1 MGQGTQVMRGLLHT
15 FEDAHVCTIACI
27 VPLLPVLTFFSTC
40 AHCSLRSFMY
50 TLVLLRY
57 KQGWRTL
64 GFQLCDPQQNE
75 RKEERPGGP
84 CDVIALCKLLSSTS
98 EKGKSRGVSLVS
110 WQHCHQQHGHKGEGG
125 GAHQARA
132 LSSPIF
138 LLICAL
144 PSSPSPV
151 KCMLPP
157 RYYSILLKTKFPR
170 KNASWRVLYNVQYT
184 IRGHLENRK
193 GHLERC

>member
-50 TLVLLRY
+50 TLVLVRY

-125 GAHQARA
+125 GTSGTCLVLPNISVNMCPAQLTVPSQMHAPPTRKKF
-132 LSSPIF
+132 S
-138 LLICAL
+138 LLL
-144 PSSPSPV
+144 NP
-151 KCMLPP
+151 
-157 RYYSILLKTKFPR
+157 F
-170 KNASWRVLYNVQYT
+170 
-184 IRGHLENRK
+184 ED
-193 GHLERC
+193 